1 MLRILL
7 MAAVLARVDAAP
19 PPEEAGSAEA
29 ADEGAAASARP
40 SDPNYSRLMFAPTG
54 RPLRKGDGYFADHEL
69 VFPGFAYGLTDN
81 VSVSGG
87 VSTLPGL
94 GLSEQLVYFSPK
106 VGFELSDRA
115 AVSLGGLVAGAG
127 GADDIGTLGIAFGV
141 GTFGPRDHS
150 LSVGLGAARELGDR
164 SASTLPILMVG
175 GQTRLS
181 NSLALVSENW
191 LVLGGDVPLG
201 EQPFGLALRFF
212 NGRLSADVGVVLIG
226 EVLEEGYPL
235 PWVSF
240 TYHFG
245 PEKTSHGARPGAAM
259 PASAR
264 PRAKPGRSP
273 RP

>member
-7 MAAVLARVDAAP
+7 MAAVLARVDGAP
-19 PPEEAGSAEA
+19 PAELQPAAEPAGEAEEQAG
-29 ADEGAAASARP
+29 P

-54 RPLRKGDGYFADHEL
+54 RPLRQGDGYFSDHEL
-69 VFPGFAYGLTDN
+69 VFPGFSYGVTDN

-87 VSTLPGL
+87 VSTIPGL

-115 AVSLGGLVAGAG
+115 AVSVGAFAAGVG
-127 GADDIGTLGIAFGV
+127 GADDDLGTLGIVFAV
-141 GTFGPRDHS
+141 GTFGTRDHS
-150 LSVGLGAARELGDR
+150 LTAGLGLARELGDR
-164 SASTLPILMVG
+164 FADAEPILMIG

-181 NSLALVSENW
+181 RSIALVSENW
-191 LVLGGDVPLG
+191 LVLDGEVPLS

-212 NGRLSADVGVVLIG
+212 NGRLSADVGVVLVG
-226 EVLEEGYPL
+226 ELLDEGYPL

-245 PEKTSHGARPGAAM
+245 PGATSASVRPTG
-259 PASAR
+259 
-264 PRAKPGRSP
+264 RAGRSP

>member
-7 MAAVLARVDAAP
+7 MAAVLARVDGAP
-19 PPEEAGSAEA
+19 PAEGQPVAEPMGHAETQA
-29 ADEGAAASARP
+29 AP

-54 RPLRKGDGYFADHEL
+54 RPLRQGDGYFSDHEL
-69 VFPGFAYGLTDN
+69 VFPGFSYGLTDN

-87 VSTLPGL
+87 VSTIPGL
-94 GLSEQLVYFSPK
+94 GLSQQLVYFSPK

-115 AVSLGGLVAGAG
+115 AVSIGALAAGVGGDNDLG
-127 GADDIGTLGIAFGV
+127 TFGIAFAV
-141 GTFGPRDHS
+141 GTFGSRDHS
-150 LSVGLGAARELGDR
+150 LTAGLGLARELGDR
-164 SASTLPILMVG
+164 FADTEPILMVG

-181 NSLALVSENW
+181 RSIALVSENW
-191 LVLGGDVPLG
+191 LVLDGEVPLS

-212 NGRLSADVGVVLIG
+212 NGRLSADVGVVIVGELIDD
-226 EVLEEGYPL
+226 GYPL

-245 PEKTSHGARPGAAM
+245 PGATSASVRPTG
-259 PASAR
+259 R
-264 PRAKPGRSP
+264 GGRSP

>member
-7 MAAVLARVDAAP
+7 MAAVLARVDGAP
-19 PPEEAGSAEA
+19 PAEGSPAAEPAGLAE
-29 ADEGAAASARP
+29 GQAAS

-54 RPLRKGDGYFADHEL
+54 RPLRQGDGYFSDHEL
-69 VFPGFAYGLTDN
+69 VFPGFSYGITDN

-87 VSTLPGL
+87 VSTIPGL

-115 AVSLGGLVAGAG
+115 AVSIGALAAGVGG
-127 GADDIGTLGIAFGV
+127 DDDLGTLGIAFAV
-141 GTFGPRDHS
+141 GTFGSRNHS
-150 LSVGLGAARELGDR
+150 LTAGLGLARELGDR
-164 SASTLPILMVG
+164 FADTEPILMIG

-181 NSLALVSENW
+181 RSIALVSENW
-191 LVLGGDVPLG
+191 LVLDGEVPLS

-212 NGRLSADVGVVLIG
+212 NGRLSADVGVVIVG
-226 EVLEEGYPL
+226 ELVDDGYPL

-245 PEKTSHGARPGAAM
+245 PSATSASVRPTE
-259 PASAR
+259 
-264 PRAKPGRSP
+264 RAGRSP

>member
-1 MLRILL
+1 MLRILM

-19 PPEEAGSAEA
+19 PPEEASAEA
-29 ADEGAAASARP
+29 AGEGPAASARP

-69 VFPGFAYGLTDN
+69 VFPGFAYGLSDN
-81 VSVSGG
+81 VSVAGG
-87 VSTLPGL
+87 ISTLPGL

-150 LSVGLGAARELGDR
+150 LSVGLGVARELGGR
-164 SASTLPILMVG
+164 FASTLPILMVG

-181 NSLALVSENW
+181 RSLALVSENW
-191 LVLGGDVPLG
+191 LVLGGGVPLE

-245 PEKTSHGARPGAAM
+245 PGHASRGRPL
-259 PASAR
+259 
-264 PRAKPGRSP
+264 SP
-273 RP
+273 RPPFDAAGRRP